1 MKQWSIKCLIFLSLL
16 TSLSLILCS
25 THDQEEVAN
34 VTTKSFPIQEGWNS
48 KLYIT
53 KMGRTQAIVQYGHMA
68 QYENQEEIQLD
79 EGVEV
84 DFYNQDGQHT
94 SHLTSNRGT
103 YHEQTQNVKA
113 QGRVIAISDSGVTL
127 RTSSLAWD
135 NQMGKIQS
143 DTLVQVTTQEGDT
156 LWGKGFQSEADL
168 SHWVIRKP
176 WGVSDKRIE
185 LASLDSAFTRKKE
198 QPVSVSDS
206 TKQDEIA
213 E

>member
-1 MKQWSIKCLIFLSLL
+1 MKHWILKYMTFGTLLAVLSFIMCA
-16 TSLSLILCS
+16 S
-25 THDQEEVAN
+25 HDQEEVAN
-34 VTTKSFPIQEGWNS
+34 VTTESFPTQEGWNS

-84 DFYNQDGQHT
+84 DFYDRNGNHT
-94 SHLTSNRGT
+94 SHLMSDRGT

-113 QGRVIAISDSGVTL
+113 EGRVIAVSDSGVTL
-127 RTSSLAWD
+127 RTTSLAWD
-135 NQMGKIQS
+135 NLQGKIHS
-143 DTLVQVTTQEGDT
+143 DTLVQVTTQESDT
-156 LWGKGFQSEADL
+156 LWGKGFESEADL

-198 QPVSVSDS
+198 QPVAVEDS
-206 TKQDEIA
+206 IKQDGIA